1 MLVLLIVHCQ
11 IIRNLFLSPTILLCM
26 PCGNIDVYCRKE
38 LKSFHPDLLAEVK
51 CIPFF
56 LYKVIEP
63 FNRTSSFSQVQLN
76 MAPYI
81 TDETSPAFVT
91 VEAQKLLDFDRLE
104 VNEETFEFI
113 CNCKSI
119 AWPPLV
125 KPSNEHTAFLHI
137 CQKLFVPLCCKDE
150 VILEQTYTKYIQSL
164 GQGSDGLKACNIGF
178 GSFQTWHGS
187 PDARVR
193 GTEVI
198 HSSDSTTE
206 ENTMDPAHNSDN
218 SADSA
223 DSIISNGLTTVIE
236 AKLQWNKHH
245 MPQMVSTCVVSS
257 FIENN
262 LHSNYPSIVPTILI
276 DVKRFMVCLYDCNED
291 VLLISRPVQLQ
302 SKRRQ
307 ALSRSAVLF
316 LWLVINHR

>member
-1 MLVLLIVHCQ
+1 
-11 IIRNLFLSPTILLCM
+11 M

-56 LYKVIEP
+56 LYKVVEP

-81 TDETSPAFVT
+81 TDERFPALIT
-91 VEAQKLLDFDRLE
+91 VDAQELLDFDMLQ
-104 VNEETFEFI
+104 VNEETHKFI

-119 AWPPLV
+119 AWPPL
-125 KPSNEHTAFLHI
+125 KPFNEHTAFLHI
-137 CQKLFVPLCCKDE
+137 SQKLFVPLCCNDE
-150 VILEQTYTKYIQSL
+150 VILEKSYTKYLQSL
-164 GQGSDGLKACNIGF
+164 GPGSDGLRACNIGL
-178 GSFQTWHGS
+178 GSFKTWHGT

-193 GTEVI
+193 GTEII
-198 HSSDSTTE
+198 HSTIK
-206 ENTMDPAHNSDN
+206 ENPAHNSD
-218 SADSA
+218 DSG

-236 AKLQWNKHH
+236 AKLQWDKHH
-245 MPQMVSTCVVSS
+245 MAQMVSTCVVSS

-276 DVKRFMVCLYDCNED
+276 DVNSFMVCLYDCNED
-291 VLLISRPVQLQ
+291 VLLISRPVQLK
-302 SKRRQ
+302 SKRRDV
-307 ALSRSAVLF
+307 LSRTAVLF